1 MTNRRR
7 GRHSKPLPPLAPCY
21 QPPRQRRVSNAHSNN
36 HLSAMLSSPST
47 SSSMARYRPSRG
59 GGSATIIV
67 NDVSST
73 DDIDPTF
80 NNTMLIQIITFV
92 PPAPTPSPPSTVALL
107 LLPTLSHPLL
117 PLLLT
122 PIVTPATAI
131 TYSNCLITP
140 LYLICPPP
148 PSMIII
154 IPRMFIIVVISVISS
169 PLLAPHLTL
178 QYPLLSQLLLPVL
191 L

>member
-1 MTNRRR
+1 LTNRRR

-92 PPAPTPSPPSTVALL
+92 PPAPTPSPLFTVARPHSLGCTITTTLL
-107 LLPTLSHPLL
+107 LLSPTPTVLSF
-117 PLLLT
+117 
-122 PIVTPATAI
+122 
-131 TYSNCLITP
+131 CC
-140 LYLICPPP
+140 YLFAHSSSIHHNNCPPDGHYCCY
-148 PSMIII
+148 
-154 IPRMFIIVVISVISS
+154 
-169 PLLAPHLTL
+169 L
-178 QYPLLSQLLLPVL
+178 
-191 L
+191 